1 MSNLSPV
8 FPSDSPTSRLLQE
21 VARDARCSVICG
33 IPSVGKSLLVR
44 EQILIARELGRSVHC
59 LQWDR
64 ARLVFDQP
72 RILAKYPE
80 IDNVTHPVL
89 RRAAGLWVRAAIA
102 EWFAG
107 HSDPKHLLVMEA
119 PFVGGRFIELA
130 VPCTDVAETLLAA
143 DSTRFLVP
151 QPTREVR
158 IALEAARARDS
169 AHHRHALDEKNAPP
183 ALADALWKQVL
194 ATADALEIARDH
206 RDASYSPEVY
216 FAVYRHLLRHR
227 RVDALPVSQL
237 VAVASSAHDL
247 GESVSLLAP
256 TAAEAMHLVSVI
268 EDGGVDQAIRSTDAW
283 YEL

>member
-8 FPSDSPTSRLLQE
+8 FPSDSPPSRLLQD

-33 IPSVGKSLLVR
+33 IPGAGKSLLVR
-44 EQILIARELGRSVHC
+44 EQILIARGLGRSVHC

-64 ARLVFDQP
+64 SRLVFDQP
-72 RILAKYPE
+72 QILARYPE

-89 RRAAGLWVRAAIA
+89 RRAAGLWVRGAVAD
-102 EWFAG
+102 WFAS
-107 HSDPKHLLVMEA
+107 HSDSKHLLVVEA

-130 VPCTDVAETLLAA
+130 VPGEDAAERFLAA

-158 IALEAARARDS
+158 SALEAARARDS
-169 AHHRHALDEKNAPP
+169 AHHRHALDAKSAPP
-183 ALADALWKQVL
+183 ALAEANWKQLLASADVL
-194 ATADALEIARDH
+194 GITRD
-206 RDASYSPEVY
+206 RSDSSYSPEVY

-237 VAVASSAHDL
+237 VRVASSAHEL
-247 GESVSLLAP
+247 GENLSLLAP
-256 TAAEAMHLVSVI
+256 TDTDAVHLVNVVENS
-268 EDGGVDQAIRSTDAW
+268 GVDHAVRATEAW
-283 YEL
+283 YDY